1 MKKLLLLASV
11 FMAITYASCQSTQ
24 EKGVDSVATSKEPRN
39 IYTGEDGHTYGI
51 DVKLNKGAKWEANFP
66 TTDGMGAM
74 LGMTKGMAENA
85 TLEDYRGLQKRL
97 AVSYQKVVQ
106 KCTMKGE
113 ALTQL
118 NAYLKPLK
126 EKIDKLSTTDLEAS
140 ITLTH
145 DIRDYLLKYSHFFYS

>member
-1 MKKLLLLASV
+1 
-11 FMAITYASCQSTQ
+11 MAITYASCQSTP
-24 EKGVDSVATSKEPRN
+24 EKEVDSVATAKEPRN

-140 ITLTH
+140 KTLTH

>member
-1 MKKLLLLASV
+1 MKKLFLLASV
-11 FMAITYASCQSTQ
+11 FMAITYASCQSTPDK
-24 EKGVDSVATSKEPRN
+24 EVDSVATNKEPRN

-51 DVKLNKGAKWEANFP
+51 DVKLNKGAKWEANFA
-66 TTDGMGAM
+66 TTDEMGAM

-85 TLEDYRGLQKRL
+85 SLEDYRSLQKRL
-97 AVSYQKVVQ
+97 AVSYQKVIQ

-113 ALTQL
+113 ALNQL

-126 EKIDKLSTTDLEAS
+126 EKIDKLGNVDIEAS
-140 ITLTH
+140 KTLTH